1 METMLTR
8 KLAKRGLIGNGTLFL
23 IALASIAA
31 SHEIGTLSLR
41 AETDTAQLRFDTV
54 LLKLHG
60 ATAEDLTEAPCINLN
75 RNAALYVDNYIDE
88 NTELLE
94 SIRSKSEKYFRIAD
108 AIFDRYGLPQE
119 LKYLAVV
126 ESELKMSARSKVGAL
141 GPWQLMPETARL
153 LSLKVSRRYD
163 ERTQYYKSTIAA
175 ARYLKDLHS
184 IFGDWLLV
192 IAAYN
197 SGPGKVFEAIKR
209 SGSRNFWRLQ
219 NFLPAETRGHVKK
232 FVATHYYF
240 EGKGSVATM
249 TRAEALA
256 YRLQMMEFV
265 AKHNSQ
271 FGDTQASAEVAVNNA
286 APAKTE
292 VPRFANV
299 VE

>member
-1 METMLTR
+1 MLTR